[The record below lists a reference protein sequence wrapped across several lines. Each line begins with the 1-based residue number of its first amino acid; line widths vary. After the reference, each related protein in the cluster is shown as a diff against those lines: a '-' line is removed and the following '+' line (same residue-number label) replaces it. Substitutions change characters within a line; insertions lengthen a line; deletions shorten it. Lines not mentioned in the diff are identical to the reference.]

1 MTESNLPVPFDDQ
14 LPALR
19 QDEEAFDKGI
29 GSGDYVPYIILHA
42 NNGKFIGPPAS
53 IPGGQFI
60 MVVNQTPNNIG
71 ASFDCI
77 PLEWRMLA
85 MRYNADGMEREYDP
99 ESDRWATFQNKA
111 DKKVKEAD
119 GARYYWG
126 VEYLLYL
133 PATKQVATFYCNNPT
148 QRRVAKEQIKTK
160 MRSQQT
166 WESKFINPDASEYS
180 WWGFIV
186 TPCDQDYEAPDLDEL
201 SRRIETFT
209 NPELAEMPEGTE
221 EAEDEAQE
229 R

>member
-1 MTESNLPVPFDDQ
+1 MTDANLPVPFDAQ

-19 QDEEAFDKGI
+19 QDEDAFDKGI
-29 GSGDYVPYIILHA
+29 GSGNWVPYIILHA
-42 NNGKFIGPPAS
+42 NNGKFIGPPHL
-53 IPGGQFI
+53 IKGGQFI
-60 MVVNQTPNNIG
+60 MVENQTPNDIG

-85 MRYNADGMEREYDP
+85 MSYNAKGMEREYDP
-99 ESDRWATFQNKA
+99 ESDRFAMFQTKA

-119 GARYYWG
+119 GSRYYWG

-166 WESKFINPDASEYS
+166 WESGFIDPDTSDYS
-180 WWGFIV
+180 WWGFNV
-186 TPCDQDYEAPDLDEL
+186 KPCDQEYEAPDSAEL
-201 SRRIETFT
+201 TRRIEEFT
-209 NPELAEMPEGTE
+209 HPELAEMPEGTE